1 MPGSTAE
8 QSPTRRFAER
18 EHANNPVAKAHAAK
32 SNDFCGILQ
41 NEFKH
46 FLDAPHWYAAP
57 RLAVAGAELGR
68 LGYPP
73 LVADTRQGSR
83 RLSGRGYYP
92 TPPAFTGSRHRSA
105 PSATSWPPTGR
116 ARTKDNSSCAA
127 EPLWA
132 GNPG

>member
-57 RLAVAGAELGR
+57 GSLLLVLSLAGWAARRWWL
-68 LGYPP
+68 
-73 LVADTRQGSR
+73 TRAK
-83 RLSGRGYYP
+83 GRG
-92 TPPAFTGSRHRSA
+92 A
-105 PSATSWPPTGR
+105 
-116 ARTKDNSSCAA
+116 
-127 EPLWA
+127 
-132 GNPG
+132 